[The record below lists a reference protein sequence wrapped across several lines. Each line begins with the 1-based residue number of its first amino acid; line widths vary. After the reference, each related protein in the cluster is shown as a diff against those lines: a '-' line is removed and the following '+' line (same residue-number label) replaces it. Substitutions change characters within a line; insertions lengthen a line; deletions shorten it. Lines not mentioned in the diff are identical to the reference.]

1 MTATP
6 LPDFTNF
13 LLIHNTLYLYQ
24 VLPLAFLISESAR
37 VGINHIHSAFHFLI
51 YLHIDDIC
59 SRCFTVGIYSFVIT
73 FGLKSYRMRFAI
85 SYYGMECSYQIGC
98 GQLY

>member
-1 MTATP
+1 MFRAEIMTATP

-37 VGINHIHSAFHFLI
+37 VGINHTGWRPVMAVFYYTFISGNRNIVSSDSTSLI
-51 YLHIDDIC
+51 
-59 SRCFTVGIYSFVIT
+59 
-73 FGLKSYRMRFAI
+73 K
-85 SYYGMECSYQIGC
+85 
-98 GQLY
+98 